1 MGHYYTNDDNLV
13 TDEKVIKV
21 NVLNKVF
28 NFITDNGVFSKE
40 FLDYGTKLLLETIK
54 VNDQINGGIL
64 DVGCGYGALGLV
76 LASQTDKIVT
86 MVDVNIRALKLCEKN
101 AIKNNLENVSIY
113 ESNIY
118 ENVEGQFS
126 TVVTNPPIRAGKEV
140 VHTIILDAYEYL
152 VDGGELFIV
161 IKKQHGAKSALKVL
175 RNKYQC
181 VEVLKKDKGY
191 YIIKCKK

>member
-40 FLDYGTKLLLETIK
+40 FLDYGTKVLLETIK